1 MQLTR
6 NSVFE
11 TGTDGNGLI
20 TNGTAAAGDGID
32 LTDSSTA
39 ATQNLADYSV
49 DDFVTFIQNAAT
61 ARANNG
67 AQMSRLEQSLALLTT
82 NHANIEG
89 ARSRLMDVDIAT
101 ESTHFAKHN
110 ILVQSSAAMLAQA
123 NAVPNVALQL
133 LG

>member
-1 MQLTR
+1 M
-6 NSVFE
+6 N
-11 TGTDGNGLI
+11 
-20 TNGTAAAGDGID
+20 
-32 LTDSSTA
+32 
-39 ATQNLADYSV
+39 
-49 DDFVTFIQNAAT
+49 FIQNAAT
-61 ARANNG
+61 ARATNG
-67 AQMSRLEQSLALLTT
+67 AEMSRLEQSLALLTT